1 MYVCFVIITMQEI
14 GDLSIGKI
22 VVIETKRNNQVAF
35 LKRLSDANGIPKVQV
50 CI

>member
-1 MYVCFVIITMQEI
+1 MYALLLLLCS
-14 GDLSIGKI
+14 DLSIGKI